1 MERTLSP
8 RNIEEEGPLSCW
20 GRLKYLKFPW
30 TKRRITSNTTTSP
43 GQKRSAI
50 GCNLTATLT
59 RNNRKPKVP
68 AGGRFRY
75 SPLSYA
81 QNFDD
86 GSWDNDDIEDD
97 EYPGFSSRFA
107 PPPSRSLE
115 EDKRQSA
122 G

>member
-1 MERTLSP
+1 MERTSPP
-8 RNIEEEGPLSCW
+8 RNTKEEEAGSLSCW

-30 TKRRITSNTTTSP
+30 TKRRISSNTTTSSR
-43 GQKRSAI
+43 QKSNV
-50 GCNLTATLT
+50 GCNITAALM

-86 GSWDNDDIEDD
+86 GSWDNDDIHEDD
-97 EYPGFSSRFA
+97 VYPGFSSRFA
-107 PPPSRSLE
+107 PPSSRSLE
-115 EDKRQSA
+115 EDK
-122 G
+122 